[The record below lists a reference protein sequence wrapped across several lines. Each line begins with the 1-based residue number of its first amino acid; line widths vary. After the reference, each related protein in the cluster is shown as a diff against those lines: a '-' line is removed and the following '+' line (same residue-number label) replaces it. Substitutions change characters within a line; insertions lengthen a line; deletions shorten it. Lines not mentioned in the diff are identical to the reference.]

1 MGNINKKFEYLKEK
15 GKAALITYITA
26 GDPNL
31 ETTKEIIKILEKNG
45 ADIIELG
52 MPFSDPMADGP
63 TIQLASERA
72 LKNKITIKD
81 LLDIVKDIR
90 IESYIPII
98 LFGYYNPFLSYGL
111 ENFSMDASQAGV
123 DGVLVVDL
131 PPEESGEFKKHT
143 ENAGLDL
150 VFLLAPTSTE
160 ERIELVAENA
170 SGFVYLVSVTG
181 VTGARPG
188 MKVDLEQLTN
198 TIKSETKLPVG
209 IGFGISS
216 PDQVKDIVKYA
227 DGVIVGSS
235 IVKIIEKNSNRP
247 IHLLKNLGD
256 FVHSL
261 SEACYTGN

>member
-1 MGNINKKFEYLKEK
+1 M
-15 GKAALITYITA
+15 
-26 GDPNL
+26 
-31 ETTKEIIKILEKNG
+31 
-45 ADIIELG
+45 
-52 MPFSDPMADGP
+52 
-63 TIQLASERA
+63 
-72 LKNKITIKD
+72 
-81 LLDIVKDIR
+81 
-90 IESYIPII
+90 
-98 LFGYYNPFLSYGL
+98 
-111 ENFSMDASQAGV
+111 
-123 DGVLVVDL
+123 
-131 PPEESGEFKKHT
+131 
-143 ENAGLDL
+143 
-150 VFLLAPTSTE
+150 E

-235 IVKIIEKNSNRP
+235 IVKIIEKNSSNP